1 MDMKGSLRSACQP
14 FLFFSAPGTSQK
26 IIRVSQKKVFDIL
39 DIRGPV
45 KGGGGPPLV
54 DQVH

>member
-1 MDMKGSLRSACQP
+1 MLDLVYEKEPRVGLSAI
-14 FLFFSAPGTSQK
+14 FVFFSAPGTSQK

-45 KGGGGPPLV
+45 KGGGGAHL
-54 DQVH
+54 